1 MYSGWGSE
9 EARIAMTLYT
19 DAFVIQ
25 GSLATRQRRLSDVLN
40 FAEEEFIILADATLE
55 GLGGHGG
62 KHVAPNAQINLGAVL
77 FAVASDTVATIPELR
92 TPKVPETTLI
102 SIPPFSV
109 TGHIHLLPDRDVRL
123 ALQDLHG
130 RFVPVTD
137 ATFWS
142 DSLGEPRRTA
152 PMIAVNHARAQILS
166 PYGEP
171 AGAPRSP
178 EAPGEPAPEGPAGS

>member
-1 MYSGWGSE
+1 
-9 EARIAMTLYT
+9 MTLYT
-19 DAFVIQ
+19 DAFVIR

-40 FAEEEFIILADATLE
+40 FADEEFIVLADAVLE
-55 GLGGHGG
+55 GLGGRGG
-62 KHVAPNAQINLGAVL
+62 QHTAPNAQINLAAVL
-77 FAVASDTVATIPELR
+77 FAVASDTVETLPELR
-92 TPKVPETTLI
+92 TPKVAETTLI

-109 TGHIHLLPDRDVRL
+109 TGHIHLLPQRDVRT

-142 DSLGEPRRTA
+142 DSLGEAPRTV

-166 PYGEP
+166 PYGE
-171 AGAPRSP
+171 ARKAPDAP
-178 EAPGEPAPEGPAGS
+178 EAPDAPDAPEEPAGS

>member
-1 MYSGWGSE
+1 MYSGWGGE
-9 EARIAMTLYT
+9 EGRLAMTLYT

-40 FAEEEFIILADATLE
+40 FAEEEFIILSDAVLE

-62 KHVAPNAQINLGAVL
+62 KHVAPNAQINLAAVL
-77 FAVASDTVATIPELR
+77 FAVASDSVEAIPELR

-109 TGHIHLLPDRDVRL
+109 TGHIHLLPERDVRL
-123 ALQDLHG
+123 ALQDLNG

-142 DSLGEPRRTA
+142 DSLGEPPRTA

-166 PYGEP
+166 PYGK
-171 AGAPRSP
+171 AAAAP
-178 EAPGEPAPEGPAGS
+178 EAAQAPEKPAGS